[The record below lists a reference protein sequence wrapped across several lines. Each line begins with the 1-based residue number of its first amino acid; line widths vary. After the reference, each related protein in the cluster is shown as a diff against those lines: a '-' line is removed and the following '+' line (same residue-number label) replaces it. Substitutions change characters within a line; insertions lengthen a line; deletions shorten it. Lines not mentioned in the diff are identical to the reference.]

1 MILKKVLITGA
12 GSYIGGR
19 VEEWLLD
26 KQEGIEVTVYDTMDK
41 DFLQKSFHGF
51 DTIFHVAGIAHVSA
65 DPKKEPLY
73 YKVNCDLAVDTARKA
88 KEDGVSQFIF
98 MSSII
103 VYGNEG
109 QKGLINQYT
118 REKPVDFY
126 GRSKL
131 MAEEGLKPL
140 ADEKFKVAI
149 IRPPMIYGKESK
161 GNYPRLA
168 KMARKLPF
176 FPYVANQ
183 RSMLHIDNLCELIY
197 LIIKNNVGGTF
208 YPQNAEYVNTS
219 ELVKEIALCHN
230 KPMILIKGFGS
241 LIRMLS
247 KRINLLRKV
256 FGDMAYDK
264 EMSKHFENVYCVTD
278 FKTSVRL
285 TECK

>member
-19 VEEWLLD
+19 VEEWLLA

-161 GNYPRLA
+161 GN
-168 KMARKLPF
+168 
-176 FPYVANQ
+176 
-183 RSMLHIDNLCELIY
+183 
-197 LIIKNNVGGTF
+197 
-208 YPQNAEYVNTS
+208 
-219 ELVKEIALCHN
+219 
-230 KPMILIKGFGS
+230 
-241 LIRMLS
+241 
-247 KRINLLRKV
+247 
-256 FGDMAYDK
+256 
-264 EMSKHFENVYCVTD
+264 
-278 FKTSVRL
+278 
-285 TECK
+285 